1 MAFARYSVRRT
12 VWRIW
17 KWEADY
23 RGEATAH
30 GYRLS
35 KVAARWAARGWLRG
49 RGAASAMTP
58 AGHQPEEGGMA
69 EEMER
74 LS

>member
-1 MAFARYSVRRT
+1 MAFASYNVRRT
-12 VWRIW
+12 AWRIW

-23 RGEATAH
+23 RGEAEAH
-30 GYRLS
+30 GYSLT

-49 RGAASAMTP
+49 RGAASAMAPVET
-58 AGHQPEEGGMA
+58 ARPECGVA
-69 EEMER
+69 EQLER

>member
-12 VWRIW
+12 VLRIW

-23 RGEATAH
+23 RGEAAAH
-30 GYRLS
+30 GYSLTQG
-35 KVAARWAARGWLRG
+35 AARSAARRWLRG
-49 RGAASAMTP
+49 RGAASALTQAAYNAASVP
-58 AGHQPEEGGMA
+58 AKHL
-69 EEMER
+69 ER